1 MITWGDQKLNRFSLI
16 IPSTEEMADILC
28 RIRKMNYP
36 IKEALEDHG
45 RMGILLVDPE
55 ENELEI
61 YHEENKNDQREIPE
75 TMDQEA
81 LLRKS
86 EENSVNYQQVL
97 ILKNPFKCY

>member
-1 MITWGDQKLNRFSLI
+1 M
-16 IPSTEEMADILC
+16 
-28 RIRKMNYP
+28 
-36 IKEALEDHG
+36 
-45 RMGILLVDPE
+45 LVDPE